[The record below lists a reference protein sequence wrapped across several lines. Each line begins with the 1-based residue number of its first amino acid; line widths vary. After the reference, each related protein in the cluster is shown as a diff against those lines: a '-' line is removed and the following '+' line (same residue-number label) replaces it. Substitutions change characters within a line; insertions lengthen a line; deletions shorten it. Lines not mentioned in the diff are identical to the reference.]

1 MTPDFIFMLTQADRT
16 VPDAQVHL
24 GTVLAAGIRHI
35 GFKDVGLPQDELAA
49 LTLAIKAAGGTAYLE
64 VVSLDAQSER
74 RSAEMAV
81 ALGVDVLLGGTRPNI
96 VGPIVRGTG
105 LRYMPF
111 PGTVVGHP
119 SILTSS
125 HDDIVESARVLVGR
139 NDVDGLDLL
148 AYRFSGDVEA
158 LMLAVCKVAAPKP
171 VIVAGS
177 IASASRIA
185 AVRQA
190 GAAGF
195 TIGTAA
201 FEARFPANRDLVSQL
216 DYVAAAMCIAL
227 PEQKAGFEG
236 P

>member
-1 MTPDFIFMLTQADRT
+1 MMPDFIFMLTQADRT
-16 VPDAQVHL
+16 VPDAQLHL
-24 GTVLAAGIRHI
+24 DTVLAAGVRHV
-35 GFKDVGLPQDELAA
+35 GFKDIGLPQDELAA
-49 LTLAIKAAGGTAYLE
+49 LTLAIKAAGATAYLE

-81 ALGVDVLLGGTRPNI
+81 ALGVDVLLGGTRPDI
-96 VGPIVRGTG
+96 VGPIVRQSDI
-105 LRYMPF
+105 RYMPF

-119 SILTSS
+119 SSLTGS
-125 HDDIVESARVLVGR
+125 HDDIVESARTLVAR
-139 NDVDGLDLL
+139 DDVDGLDLL
-148 AYRFSGDVEA
+148 AYRFAGNVEA

-177 IASASRIA
+177 IASAARIV

-201 FEARFPANRDLVSQL
+201 FEARFPAEQNLAGQL
-216 DYVAAAMCIAL
+216 SYISTAIRENFA
-227 PEQKAGFEG
+227 
-236 P
+236 